1 MAVSIAIESPL
12 QDEVRQ
18 LIAALNAYLLSM
30 SPPEFCYHMTVEEM
44 AEASTTVWIARAD
57 GKAVGCGAIRRH
69 GKEIAEVKRMY
80 TVPAMQGQG
89 IGRMIL
95 DHIITK
101 AQEEQFSELV
111 LETGEGLFAAWAI
124 YEKAGFTRCGPVLD
138 YPESP
143 FSVFYRKQLAAH

>member
-95 DHIITK
+95 NHIITK
-101 AQEEQFSELV
+101 AQEEHFSELV